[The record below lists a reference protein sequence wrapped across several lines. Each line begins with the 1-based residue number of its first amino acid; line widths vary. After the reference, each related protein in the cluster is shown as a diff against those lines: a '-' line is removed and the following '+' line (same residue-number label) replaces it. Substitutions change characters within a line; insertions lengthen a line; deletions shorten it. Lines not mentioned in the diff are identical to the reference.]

1 MIIRLDI
8 NRSTPG
14 LVFSGVMPTSVAK
27 FILCEKES
35 GVVST
40 GVRRSSFFGWLKKRV
55 KKDISERKRRGEGGR
70 KGQK

>member
-35 GVVST
+35 EVLCQQEFEDLLFLDG
-40 GVRRSSFFGWLKKRV
+40 
-55 KKDISERKRRGEGGR
+55 
-70 KGQK
+70 